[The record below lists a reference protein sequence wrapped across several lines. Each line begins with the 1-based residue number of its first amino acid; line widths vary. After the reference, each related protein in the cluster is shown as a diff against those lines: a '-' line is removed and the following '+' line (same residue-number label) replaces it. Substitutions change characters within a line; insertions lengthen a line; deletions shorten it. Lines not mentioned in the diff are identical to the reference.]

1 MSRFFRSAC
10 LGFVLLFGAS
20 CAHSE
25 ERIAEANF
33 YTKLGV
39 SNLVSQNYTEALRF
53 LLEAEKRDP
62 NNAEL
67 QNALGLSYYYKGE
80 YKLAVDA
87 YKKAVELK
95 PDFSEASN
103 NLGATYA
110 AIGQYDNAIAA
121 FDVALKNILYDT
133 PERAWLNKG
142 DAYAARLNSK
152 MAMQSY
158 EKAVNLAMPKA
169 QSRDVVCVTY
179 NRMAQVNIRD
189 KRFVDAV
196 RALQSAVKLCPKYSE
211 PYFQLSNAYSRMGK
225 RDEAIKACEKVK
237 VLAPDTPSAQ
247 SCINLIELSKGK
259 SR

>member
-1 MSRFFRSAC
+1 MSRYFISAL
-10 LGFVLLFGAS
+10 LGWVLLAGAG
-20 CAHSE
+20 CAHNE

-62 NNAEL
+62 DNAEL

-80 YKLAVDA
+80 YVLAIGA

-103 NLGATYA
+103 NLGATYS
-110 AIGQYDNAIAA
+110 AIGQYDNAIAS
-121 FDVALKNILYDT
+121 FDLALKNILYDT

-152 MAMQSY
+152 KAKESY
-158 EKAVNLAMPKA
+158 EKAISLAMPKA

-179 NRMAQVNIRD
+179 NRMAQVQILD
-189 KRFVDAV
+189 KRYPDAI

-211 PYFQLSNAYSRMGK
+211 PYFQLSNTYVRMGK
-225 RDEAIKACEKVK
+225 REEAIKACEKVK
-237 VLAPDTPSAQ
+237 ILAPDTPSAQ
-247 SCINLIELSKGK
+247 SCITLIEITKGK
-259 SR
+259 HR

>member
-1 MSRFFRSAC
+1 MSRYFLSVW
-10 LGFVLLFGAS
+10 LGLALLIGAG
-20 CAHSE
+20 CAHNE

-80 YKLAVDA
+80 FKLAVDA
-87 YKKAVELK
+87 YKKAVEIK
-95 PDFSEASN
+95 PDFSEAAN

-110 AIGQYDNAIAA
+110 ALGQYDNAIAA
-121 FDVALKNILYDT
+121 FDLALKNLLYDT

-142 DAYAARLNSK
+142 DSYAARFDSTR
-152 MAMQSY
+152 AMQSY
-158 EKAVNLAMPKA
+158 EKAVSLAMPKA

-179 NRMAQVNIRD
+179 NRMAQVHIRD
-189 KRFVDAV
+189 KKYPLAV

-211 PYFQLSNAYSRMGK
+211 PYLQLSTAYSRMGK
-225 RDEAIKACEKVK
+225 RDDAIKACERVK
-237 VLAPDTPSAQ
+237 VLAPDTLSAQ
-247 SCINLIELSKGK
+247 ACMTLIESLKGK
-259 SR
+259 NR